1 MSDIEESGTTVVDVE
16 KPVKQK
22 KPRTE
27 AQKKATAK
35 ALEALAEHRAKKWA
49 EKEEAL
55 AKPPKG
61 KTTPKP
67 LATPPIPIPS
77 PTEPTPPPPAPASYD
92 DDIKALR
99 AELQALKKAP
109 KGKAPKVKAPT
120 RNRVKESRDLE
131 DYDYTESEEE
141 EEVVVVRKPKKV
153 VKRVVRKVYDDEEDE
168 EKHPYMNN
176 DVLQSIFFRNM

>member
-1 MSDIEESGTTVVDVE
+1 MSDIEDSGTTVVDVEKPE

-35 ALEALAEHRAKKWA
+35 ALEALAEHRQKKWA
-49 EKEEAL
+49 EKEEAV
-55 AKPPKG
+55 AKTPKG
-61 KTTPKP
+61 KTTVPTP
-67 LATPPIPIPS
+67 ATRPTPVPP
-77 PTEPTPPPPAPASYD
+77 PTEPVAEPAPASYE
-92 DDIKALR
+92 DDIKALK
-99 AELQALKKAP
+99 AELQALKKVP
-109 KGKAPKVKAPT
+109 KGKPKAPP
-120 RNRVKESRDLE
+120 RNRIKESKNMA
-131 DYDYTESEEE
+131 DYDYEESEEE

-153 VKRVVRKVYDDEEDE
+153 VKRVVRKVYEEEEDE

>member
-1 MSDIEESGTTVVDVE
+1 MSDIEDSGTTVVDVEKPE

-35 ALEALAEHRAKKWA
+35 ALEALAEHRQKKWA
-49 EKEEAL
+49 EKEEAV
-55 AKPPKG
+55 AKTPKG
-61 KTTPKP
+61 KTTVP
-67 LATPPIPIPS
+67 TPTSRPVPIPPPS
-77 PTEPTPPPPAPASYD
+77 TPAEPPAPKLTYE
-92 DDIKALR
+92 DDINALR

-109 KGKAPKVKAPT
+109 KGKPKAPP
-120 RNRVKESRDLE
+120 RNRVKESKDMADYE
-131 DYDYTESEEE
+131 DEESEEE

-153 VKRVVRKVYDDEEDE
+153 VKRVVRKVYEEEEDE
-168 EKHPYMNN
+168 QKHPYMNN

>member
-1 MSDIEESGTTVVDVE
+1 M
-16 KPVKQK
+16 KQK

-49 EKEEAL
+49 EKEEAV
-55 AKPPKG
+55 AKTPKG
-61 KTTPKP
+61 KTTVPTP
-67 LATPPIPIPS
+67 ATRPIPVPS
-77 PTEPTPPPPAPASYD
+77 PTEPAPPPPAPVSYD

-109 KGKAPKVKAPT
+109 KGRVPKGKVPP
-120 RNRVKESRDLE
+120 RNRVKEDWALSDDE
-131 DYDYTESEEE
+131 DELSDE
-141 EEVVVVRKPKKV
+141 EEVVVVRKPKKA
-153 VKRVVRKVYDDEEDE
+153 VKRVVRKVYEEEEDE
-168 EKHPYMNN
+168 EKHPYLNN